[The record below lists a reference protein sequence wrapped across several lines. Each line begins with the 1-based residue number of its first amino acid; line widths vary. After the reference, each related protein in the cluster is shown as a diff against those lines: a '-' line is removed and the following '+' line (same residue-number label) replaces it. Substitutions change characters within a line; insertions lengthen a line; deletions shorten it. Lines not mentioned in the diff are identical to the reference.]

1 MDLAAQLPPINKT
14 NPEILEIIEII
25 ENIFEIIDKF
35 SEYIFSRI
43 CVEFAELHICSER
56 HSQKN

>member
-14 NPEILEIIEII
+14 NPEVLEII

>member
-14 NPEILEIIEII
+14 NPEIL
-25 ENIFEIIDKF
+25 NIFEIIDKF

-43 CVEFAELHICSER
+43 CVEFAELHIFSER

>member
-14 NPEILEIIEII
+14 NPEILEII